1 MTDKIMID
9 GVDVSEC
16 HCYVDNN
23 KEYSC
28 GEHCSKFHYRYCGD
42 NPNCYYK
49 QLKRKEDLINEIE
62 DVIKPYQEEIE
73 ADAFSLPS
81 AIKSVLQRKEQEC
94 EELKE
99 RIKCNCFDPKSNNNR
114 CISYNRIAEDYEKDL
129 KHLKNKIAE
138 CEKYEQLFDELDK
151 RVSNCIE
158 IYDCIIVSKIVKDII
173 IKAKGEGNE

>member
-1 MTDKIMID
+1 MDTKEIID
-9 GVDVSEC
+9 GVDVSGCEQITYKNSLNPMC
-16 HCYVDNN
+16 GNTWFCCYGR
-23 KEYSC
+23 E
-28 GEHCSKFHYRYCGD
+28 
-42 NPNCYYK
+42 NCYFK
-49 QLKRKEDLINEIE
+49 QLARKT
-62 DVIKPYQEEIE
+62 
-73 ADAFSLPS
+73 A
-81 AIKSVLQRKEQEC
+81 EC

-138 CEKYEQLFDELDK
+138 CEKYKQLFDELDK

-173 IKAKGEGNE
+173 IKVKGEGNE

>member
-81 AIKSVLQRKEQEC
+81 AIKSVLQRKEQ
-94 EELKE
+94 
-99 RIKCNCFDPKSNNNR
+99 
-114 CISYNRIAEDYEKDL
+114 
-129 KHLKNKIAE
+129 
-138 CEKYEQLFDELDK
+138 
-151 RVSNCIE
+151 
-158 IYDCIIVSKIVKDII
+158 
-173 IKAKGEGNE
+173 

>member
-1 MTDKIMID
+1 MTDKEQIPIYVKVGCHHLCLGECSREFGSENGNCVGTIKCID
-9 GVDVSEC
+9 NLIE
-16 HCYVDNN
+16 
-23 KEYSC
+23 
-28 GEHCSKFHYRYCGD
+28 
-42 NPNCYYK
+42 
-49 QLKRKEDLINEIE
+49 QLARKT
-62 DVIKPYQEEIE
+62 
-73 ADAFSLPS
+73 
-81 AIKSVLQRKEQEC
+81 QEC